1 MILSYLMLFVCY
13 KCIVLFTMSISG
25 STLKMLEKLKE
36 KNGYPAARNLD
47 LRVRLRRVPTG
58 PTRLFYAEI

>member
-1 MILSYLMLFVCY
+1 MILSYLMLLVCY

-36 KNGYPAARNLD
+36 KNGYTAARNLGH
-47 LRVRLRRVPTG
+47 RS
-58 PTRLFYAEI
+58 